1 MVIASRRQTRCYYH
15 APHAPRPPAR
25 SRATPPSPAPPC
37 PPTHPPSHHLLTQP
51 CAAAPL
57 RARHTRHPRPTRAK
71 LRERMGGLQLWERRG
86 VAIGTPPSRSVL
98 QSSTGR
104 ADGCL
109 TQSGFAMS
117 TKRPSDGGGA
127 LTPRQRRS
135 RRSSSS
141 MTQARELAGSREYTA
156 SASRCK
162 SH

>member
-1 MVIASRRQTRCYYH
+1 MPRMHRDRPPDPA
-15 APHAPRPPAR
+15 RPPA
-25 SRATPPSPAPPC
+25 PAPPC
-37 PPTHPPSHHLLTQP
+37 QPIPAIAPPPHPTLRR
-51 CAAAPL
+51 CAQGTPAPTPDPRQAA
-57 RARHTRHPRPTRAK
+57 RAR
-71 LRERMGGLQLWERRG
+71 EGLQLWERRG